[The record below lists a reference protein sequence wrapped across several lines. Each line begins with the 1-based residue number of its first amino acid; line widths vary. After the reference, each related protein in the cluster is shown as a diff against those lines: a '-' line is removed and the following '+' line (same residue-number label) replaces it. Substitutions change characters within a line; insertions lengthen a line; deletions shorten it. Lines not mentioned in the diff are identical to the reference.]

1 MLHRMEGIYL
11 LPVIKDY
18 WSAEEGLC
26 NPLIQK
32 GITRARFW
40 EKLQNMHFA
49 DNFQNLSP
57 RDQEIV
63 TNKIVLGNCKLC
75 LNNYWSIFKET
86 MEPESHHSI
95 EKHMCKFKRKSLC
108 VSTWKTSQSSWVLN
122 FGFVADQSRDIY
134 TSLTCTWERKGT
146 LSSNLVN

>member
-1 MLHRMEGIYL
+1 MLHRMKGIYL
-11 LPVIKDY
+11 LPVIKNY
-18 WSAEEGLC
+18 WSAEEVLC

-49 DNFQNLSP
+49 DNFQNLAP

-63 TNKIVLGNCKLC
+63 TNKIVHGNSNLC
-75 LNNYWSIFKET
+75 LNTYWSIFKET

-95 EKHMCKFKRKSLC
+95 DKHMCKFKSKSLC

-134 TSLTCTWERKGT
+134 RSLTYTWERKGT